1 MLSPATSK
9 NDDVAC
15 VIPGP
20 KAFRQQKRPRP
31 LLESRPGSR
40 NFVRLLAVQFTRARF
55 AGPLPPKEEAVGK
68 GEVSI
73 SNAHGA
79 V

>member
-1 MLSPATSK
+1 MLSRATRK
-9 NDDVAC
+9 MTMCPC
-15 VIPGP
+15 VIVGP
-20 KAFRQQKRPRP
+20 ESPPPKKRPRP

-55 AGPLPPKEEAVGK
+55 AGPLPPKEEAVPK

-73 SNAHGA
+73 SNAHSA